1 MKTALA
7 RAGAF
12 ATLFVLLAL
21 PQFVGAQSKSAADL
35 IIRNAKLWTVDKD
48 HPTAQ
53 AVAVLGDRIVAVDS
67 NEDVEAWRGARTRTV
82 DASGKLLLPGFNDSH
97 VHFVD
102 GGLSLDSV
110 QLNDATSAADIPD
123 GLRRPGH
130 LPTPSLRAIRIR
142 AAQSQPRPNGCREP
156 SQPLCEREIGIRNR

>member
-1 MKTALA
+1 MKTALVRA
-7 RAGAF
+7 RAL
-12 ATLFVLLAL
+12 ATLLLLSAL
-21 PQFVGAQSKSAADL
+21 PPLLWPQAQPAADL
-35 IIRNAKLWTVDKD
+35 IILNAKVWTVDKD

-53 AVAVLGDRIVAVDS
+53 AVAVLGDRIVAVGS

-110 QLNDATSAADIPD
+110 QLNDASSAAEFS
-123 GLRRPGH
+123 RRIGEQARK
-130 LPTPSLRAIRIR
+130 TPKGEWVTS
-142 AAQSQPRPNGCREP
+142 GDWDET
-156 SQPLCEREIGIRNR
+156 